1 MEFLDSI
8 LESPQVQ
15 AAAAAVLA
23 AAGLALAAFFRELAV
38 RLSARLGAIHAES
51 EAQTSGAKGAD
62 KMDVAVA
69 HNSQTLP
76 LLARASPTRTRRLIE
91 GVLPEVRKSMA
102 PPAPKGP
109 PN

>member
-1 MEFLDSI
+1 MEFLESI

-23 AAGLALAAFFRELAV
+23 ATGLALAAFLRELAV
-38 RLSARLGAIHAES
+38 RITARLGAMHAES
-51 EAQTSGAKGAD
+51 AAAKNGAKGAD
-62 KMDVAVA
+62 KMDMALAHVVA
-69 HNSQTLP
+69 TLP
-76 LLARASPTRTRRLIE
+76 AIIRPSASRTRRLIE